1 MARTRDDHELVARF
15 HAGDKAAFEQI
26 VAEYGQGVA
35 GLVYRL
41 LGWASGEVD
50 DVTQDV
56 FLAIYRHL
64 PRFRGECSLQSWIF
78 TITVNQCRSARYR
91 RMIRLKR
98 QRPTLP
104 SEQPSASILA
114 QRKEQHEIVRRAVAR
129 LPARLREPVVLV
141 YLEGMTVAEV
151 CSILKIST
159 NTCHVRLSR
168 ARERLRQS
176 LEKMSVP

>member
-1 MARTRDDHELVARF
+1 MARTRDDHRVVARF

-26 VAEYGQGVA
+26 VAEHGQNVA

-41 LGWASGEVD
+41 LGWSEEVD

-56 FLAIYRHL
+56 FLAVYRHL
-64 PRFRGECSLQSWIF
+64 HRFRGDCSLKSWIF

-91 RMIRLKR
+91 RMMRQKR
-98 QRPTLP
+98 QEPLP
-104 SEQPSASILA
+104 PKEQPCASVA
-114 QRKEQHEIVRRAVAR
+114 VQKQERHEAVRRAVAR

-141 YLEGMTVAEV
+141 YLEGLAAKDA
-151 CSILKIST
+151 CRILKIST

-168 ARERLRQS
+168 AREQLKKS
-176 LEKMSVP
+176 LEKMSVL